1 MFKVVK
7 KRIDKLLKEKELE
20 RSDKLTNESDEIS
33 KEIID
38 IWKKTSKID
47 IMNNNTN
54 PINSN

>member
-20 RSDKLTNESDEIS
+20 RSDKLTNESDEIY